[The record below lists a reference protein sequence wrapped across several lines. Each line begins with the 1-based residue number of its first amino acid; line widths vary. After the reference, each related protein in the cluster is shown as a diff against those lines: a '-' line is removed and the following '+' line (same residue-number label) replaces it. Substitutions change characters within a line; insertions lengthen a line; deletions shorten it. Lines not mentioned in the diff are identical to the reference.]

1 LAEVPT
7 SDNYRRYAAL
17 VRGLASK
24 ADGEAERGALLEL
37 AGRWDAL
44 ANYKDKQE
52 QKSDYEHLAER
63 AERQL
68 SAENTGKSR

>member
-1 LAEVPT
+1 LAQVPT
-7 SDNYRRYAAL
+7 SDNYRRYAAI

-24 ADGEAERGALLEL
+24 AAAEAERGALLEV

-52 QKSDYEHLAER
+52 QNS
-63 AERQL
+63 Q
-68 SAENTGKSR
+68 